1 MKDSACYSLVC
12 LLGIINNKL
21 ATFYHFNHSLKATKG
36 AFPKILVSDI
46 KEFPL
51 PNIDDKDKV
60 IIEELVSVIHM
71 AKSINYL
78 ADTSKEEQKIDFSVY
93 KLYGLTYDE
102 VLIVD
107 CRSSNTDHPRRI

>member
-1 MKDSACYSLVC
+1 MIELTNS
-12 LLGIINNKL
+12 KL
-21 ATFYHFNHSLKATKG
+21 ATFYHFNHSPKATKG

-51 PNIDDKDKV
+51 PNIDDKNRV
-60 IIEELVSVIHM
+60 VIEELVSAIHM

-107 CRSSNTDHPRRI
+107 PQTPITCEEYEKGGDIC